1 MEKIYIKNMV
11 CSRCVEVV
19 EKILQQQGLA
29 YQSVQLGEAVL
40 KAPFGEESTAALK
53 QSLEEEGFQL
63 LDDTRAQLIE
73 KVKNMIIGLVHQADK
88 VSLPV
93 KLSVL
98 LEESTGADYSYLSS
112 LFSETEGITIEKYL
126 IAQRVERAKEL
137 LTYGELSLKQIA
149 DKLGYSSTAH
159 LSAQFKQVTGMTP
172 SRFKSM
178 ATELRKPLDQL

>member
-1 MEKIYIKNMV
+1 MV
-11 CSRCVEVV
+11 CSRCVQVV
-19 EKILQQQGLA
+19 ENILQQQGLA
-29 YQSVQLGEAVL
+29 YQSVQTGEAVL
-40 KAPFGEESTAALK
+40 KAPANVEDTARLK
-53 QSLEEEGFQL
+53 DSLEKEGFQL
-63 LDDTRAQLIE
+63 LDDTRAQRIE
-73 KVKNMIIGLVHQADK
+73 KVKNIIIGLIHRPEK

-98 LEESTGADYSYLSS
+98 LEESTGADYPYLSS

-137 LTYGELSLKQIA
+137 LAYGELSLKQIA

-172 SRFKSM
+172 SYFKKIAS
-178 ATELRKPLDQL
+178 ELRKPLDQL